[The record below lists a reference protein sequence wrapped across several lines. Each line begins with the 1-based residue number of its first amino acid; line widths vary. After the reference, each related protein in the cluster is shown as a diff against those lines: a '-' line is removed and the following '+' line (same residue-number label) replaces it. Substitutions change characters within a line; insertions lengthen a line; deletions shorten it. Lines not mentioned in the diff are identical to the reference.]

1 MDKISSKDQLGAQ
14 GEKSGQGGNPTD
26 LGLNAGGKGQ
36 EPSNR
41 YHPKGRHASKQN
53 GNVKKE
59 GQDYADDYRDTI
71 QGSHENSSAMLARA
85 TLTNDSVNQQHYIDI
100 QENPTVSH
108 TTMQGRDEYVANKM
122 ESK

>member
-1 MDKISSKDQLGAQ
+1 
-14 GEKSGQGGNPTD
+14 
-26 LGLNAGGKGQ
+26 
-36 EPSNR
+36 
-41 YHPKGRHASKQN
+41 
-53 GNVKKE
+53 
-59 GQDYADDYRDTI
+59 
-71 QGSHENSSAMLARA
+71 MLARA